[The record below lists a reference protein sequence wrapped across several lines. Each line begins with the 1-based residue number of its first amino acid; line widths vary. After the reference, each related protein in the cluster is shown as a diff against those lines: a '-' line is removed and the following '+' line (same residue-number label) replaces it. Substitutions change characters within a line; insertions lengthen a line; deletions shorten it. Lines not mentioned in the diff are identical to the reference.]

1 MYKSLVNIKNSLV
14 NLIKI
19 FESTPKSDA
28 EQIEM
33 LIKIMDIVE
42 LILYFNNEDQQWGS
56 LKILTSSQMLS
67 RLPTILA
74 QLKSGNNWEKL

>member
-1 MYKSLVNIKNSLV
+1 M
-14 NLIKI
+14 IKI
-19 FESTPKSDA
+19 FESTPKSDV

-33 LIKIMDIVE
+33 LIKIRDIVE
-42 LILYFNNEDQQWGS
+42 LILYFNNEDQQWVS

-74 QLKSGNNWEKL
+74 QLKAENNWEKP

>member
-33 LIKIMDIVE
+33 LIKIRDIVE
-42 LILYFNNEDQQWGS
+42 RIL
-56 LKILTSSQMLS
+56 
-67 RLPTILA
+67 
-74 QLKSGNNWEKL
+74 